1 MAFDGLVTRAI
12 TDELNKLL
20 IDSKI
25 DKIFQPTKDEI
36 LIHIRAKQNNYKLLL
51 SANPA
56 NPRIHFTTKNYENPA
71 KPFNFCMLLRKYLT
85 NSKIKAISQISND
98 RIVKLD
104 FEASNELKDKKI
116 YSLIIEIMGKYSN
129 IILINDSNTI
139 IDSIKHVDFEISSVR
154 EVMPARLYIL
164 PDNQGKYNPFNA
176 SSEEFNKKISF
187 SELPLS
193 KFITST
199 YIGIS
204 TIFANEIEYTSKNF
218 LTTIKEPI
226 SPCIIFENGKIKD
239 FYIYPITHKNYTYK
253 YFDTVSE
260 AIDFYSE
267 NVIHIQKINSI
278 KSELLSTIN
287 STLAKLNKKLKITEE
302 KLESAK
308 NAENLKIQGELLS
321 ANLYKL
327 NKNESSVTIYN
338 YYENKYIKIPLDINL
353 TPSENLNK
361 IFKKYH
367 KQKNT
372 LAACNNQKETI
383 LDDLK
388 YYESILY
395 SIDACESIK
404 ELEEIKTELIGSNTK
419 TNTKEK
425 LKIQPLKFNLNGF
438 DVYVGKNNIQND
450 YVTFKI
456 ADKGDLWFHVKNYPG
471 SHTVLKLNKR
481 TPTDNI
487 LYEAAKLAATHSKL
501 KTSYTVEVDYTQAKN
516 VKKIP
521 GAKPGMVTYT
531 NFKTILVK
539 LI

>member
-12 TDELNKLL
+12 IAELNSLL
-20 IDSKI
+20 IDTKI

-36 LIHIRAKQNNYKLLL
+36 LLNIRGKQENYKLIL

-56 NPRIHFTTKNYENPA
+56 NARIHLTTKSYENPS

-85 NSKIKAISQISND
+85 NSRIKSISQVSND

-104 FEASNELKDKKI
+104 FEASNELKDKMI

-139 IDSIKHVDFEISSVR
+139 VDSIKHIDFEISSVR
-154 EVMPARLYIL
+154 EVMPARPYIL
-164 PDNQGKYNPFNA
+164 PDNQGKENPFNILNNSA
-176 SSEEFNKKISF
+176 NYSA
-187 SELPLS
+187 
-193 KFITST
+193 KFITT
-199 YIGIS
+199 NYLGIS
-204 TIFANEIEYTSKNF
+204 TIFANEIEYKKAN
-218 LTTIKEPI
+218 LIEEINKPI
-226 SPCIIFENGKIKD
+226 TPCVIFENDKIKD
-239 FYIYPITHKNYTYK
+239 FYIYDITHKNYTYK
-253 YFDTVSE
+253 YFGSISE
-260 AIDFYSE
+260 ALDFYSE
-267 NVIHIQKINSI
+267 RIINEQKITSI

-287 STLAKLNKKLKITEE
+287 STLSKLNKKLKITEE
-302 KLESAK
+302 KLESVKDADK
-308 NAENLKIQGELLS
+308 LQMQGELLS

-327 NKNESSVTIYN
+327 KGNASNITVYN
-338 YYENKYIKIPLDINL
+338 YYENKDIEIPLDINL

-372 LAACNNQKETI
+372 INACTEQKESI
-383 LDDLK
+383 MEDLK

-395 SIDACESIK
+395 EIESSESVKELAEIK
-404 ELEEIKTELIGSNTK
+404 EELIGSNSK
-419 TNTKEK
+419 NNTKEK
-425 LKIQPLKFNLNGF
+425 LKIQPLKFNVNGF
-438 DVYVGKNNIQND
+438 DIYVGKNNIQND

-456 ADKGDLWFHVKNYPG
+456 ADKGDYWFHVKNYPG
-471 SHTVLKLNKR
+471 SHTVLKLNKK
-481 TPTDNI
+481 TPTDDI

-501 KTSYTVEVDYTQAKN
+501 KNSYTVEVDYTQAKN

-531 NFKTILVK
+531 NFKTIVVK
-539 LI
+539 QV

>member
-1 MAFDGLVTRAI
+1 MAFDGLVTRAVI
-12 TDELNKLL
+12 HELNSLL
-20 IDSKI
+20 IESKI

-36 LIHIRAKQNNYKLLL
+36 LLNIRGKQENYKLML

-56 NPRIHFTTKNYENPA
+56 NARIHLTTKTYENPV

-85 NSKIKAISQISND
+85 NSKLKNISQISND

-104 FEASNELKDKKI
+104 FEASNELKDKMT

-139 IDSIKHVDFEISSVR
+139 VDSIKHIDFEISSVR
-154 EVMPARLYIL
+154 EVMPARPYIF
-164 PDNQGKYNPFNA
+164 PDNQGKKNPFEVSHIDFK
-176 SSEEFNKKISF
+176 SSEIS
-187 SELPLS
+187 LA
-193 KFITST
+193 KYITT
-199 YIGIS
+199 NFLGIS
-204 TIFANEIEYTSKNF
+204 TIFANEIEYKNANLIEEINKP
-218 LTTIKEPI
+218 LT
-226 SPCIIFENGKIKD
+226 PCVIFENNKIKD

-253 YFDTVSE
+253 YFGSISE
-260 AIDFYSE
+260 ALDFYSE
-267 NVIHIQKINSI
+267 NIINEQKINSV

-287 STLAKLNKKLKITEE
+287 STLSKLNKKLKITEE
-302 KLESAK
+302 KLDSVKDATK
-308 NAENLKIQGELLS
+308 LQIQGELLS

-327 NKNESSVTIYN
+327 KGNASSVMVYN
-338 YYENKYIKIPLDINL
+338 YYENKDIEIPLDINL
-353 TPSENLNK
+353 TPSENLDK

-372 LAACNNQKETI
+372 INACNEQKESI
-383 LDDLK
+383 LEDLQ

-395 SIDACESIK
+395 EIESSDSIK
-404 ELEEIKTELIGSNTK
+404 DLAEIKEELIGSNSK
-419 TNTKEK
+419 TSAKEK
-425 LKIQPLKFNLNGF
+425 LKIQPLKFNVNGF

-456 ADKGDLWFHVKNYPG
+456 ADKGDYWFHIKNYPG
-471 SHTVLKLNKR
+471 SHTVLKLNKK
-481 TPTDNI
+481 TPTNDI
-487 LYEAAKLAATHSKL
+487 FYEAAKLAATHSKL
-501 KTSYTVEVDYTQAKN
+501 KNSYTVEVDYTQAKN

-531 NFKTILVK
+531 NYKTILVK